1 MSVTRVAAVDCGT
14 HSLRLLVADVDRQAG
29 RSVDVARRLEIVRL
43 GAGVDAT
50 GRLSDDA
57 LARSFAALD
66 DYAALVAALGAE
78 RVGVVATSATRDAAN
93 RDTFTAG
100 VTRRL
105 GVAPT
110 VLTGTAEA
118 ALSFAGATRDLPAG
132 LATPRLVVDIG
143 GGSTELVRGTTAV
156 DQAWS
161 VDMGCVR
168 LSERALRGD
177 PPSPASLAAAASMA
191 ADAIASAARH
201 VALHGAGT
209 VVGVAGTVTTLAALD
224 ARVARYD
231 PGVTHHYRLGADRAR
246 ALTAQLSAMDRAQ
259 RAALPALHPGR
270 VDVIVAGGLLLCAV
284 LDATGADAVVV
295 SEHDLLD
302 GLAWSLAC

>member
-177 PPSPASLAAAASMA
+177 PPSPASLAAAASRCTAQAPWWGSPGRSPRWPRSMRA
-191 ADAIASAARH
+191 WPATTPASPTTTAWART
-201 VALHGAGT
+201 G
-209 VVGVAGTVTTLAALD
+209 
-224 ARVARYD
+224 
-231 PGVTHHYRLGADRAR
+231 RAR
-246 ALTAQLSAMDRAQ
+246 
-259 RAALPALHPGR
+259 
-270 VDVIVAGGLLLCAV
+270 
-284 LDATGADAVVV
+284 
-295 SEHDLLD
+295 
-302 GLAWSLAC
+302 